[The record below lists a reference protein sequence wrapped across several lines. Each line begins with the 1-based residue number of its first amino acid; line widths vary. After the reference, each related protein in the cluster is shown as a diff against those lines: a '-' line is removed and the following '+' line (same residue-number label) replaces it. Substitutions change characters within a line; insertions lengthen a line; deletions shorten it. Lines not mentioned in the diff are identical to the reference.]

1 MFVDHNRYQFD
12 GPVCEVMEL
21 APLADKWRAFGWRVE
36 EINGHDYDDILGF
49 LGWSRRS
56 EGQPALAVAH
66 TVKGHGVSFMEGS
79 QEYHARALTLEETE
93 LALAELDAQD
103 QAEGEE

>member
-1 MFVDHNRYQFD
+1 VRGD
-12 GPVCEVMEL
+12 GTG
-21 APLADKWRAFGWRVE
+21 PLADKWRAFGWRIE

-79 QEYHARALTLEETE
+79 QEYHTRALTLEETE
-93 LALAELDAQD
+93 PRWRNWTRKIKQKVRNDVTWVE
-103 QAEGEE
+103 